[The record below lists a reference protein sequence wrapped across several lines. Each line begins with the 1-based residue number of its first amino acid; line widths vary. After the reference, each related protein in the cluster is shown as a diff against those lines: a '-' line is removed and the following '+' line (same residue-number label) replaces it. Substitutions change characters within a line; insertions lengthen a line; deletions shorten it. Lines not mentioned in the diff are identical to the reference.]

1 VRWLFGLIFAI
12 ALAGQTST
20 ADDPGPMQP
29 LPYSHKTHLARGLR
43 CAECH
48 VNPEPGDKMTF
59 PATSKCMACHAVIAK
74 DKPAIQKL
82 AAYAKNDQPVPWAR
96 VYSVA
101 AGVYWN
107 HRSHLEA
114 GMKCDRCHGDV
125 AKLDVIRQLTDVTS
139 MDGCVNCHREN
150 HASTGCEFCHEG
162 R

>member
-1 VRWLFGLIFAI
+1 M
-12 ALAGQTST
+12 GQTAT
-20 ADDPGPMQP
+20 ADDPRQVQP
-29 LPYSHKTHLARGLR
+29 LPYSHKTHLARGLQ
-43 CAECH
+43 CGDCH
-48 VNPEPGDKMTF
+48 VNPEPGDKMTL
-59 PATSKCMACHAVIAK
+59 PATSKCMTCHAVVAK

-82 AAYAKNDQPVPWAR
+82 AAYAKNGQPVPWVR

-114 GMKCDRCHGDV
+114 GMKCEQCHGDV
-125 AKLDVIRQLTDVTS
+125 AKLDVMRQVMNVTS

-150 HASTGCEFCHEG
+150 RASTGCEFCHEG